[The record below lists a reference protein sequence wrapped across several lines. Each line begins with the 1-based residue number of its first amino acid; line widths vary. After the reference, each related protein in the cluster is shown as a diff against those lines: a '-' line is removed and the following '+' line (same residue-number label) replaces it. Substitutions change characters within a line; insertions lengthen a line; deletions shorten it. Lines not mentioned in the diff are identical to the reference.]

1 VVLLLLLQPAVLI
14 NGLCVE
20 QLACVCHRPLLVKRL
35 VGHILPVLLLL
46 LFHSV
51 QSLLPNLGIISLEDA
66 MHLFLCAVFKN
77 LKIPI
82 LFCI

>member
-1 VVLLLLLQPAVLI
+1 
-14 NGLCVE
+14 
-20 QLACVCHRPLLVKRL
+20 
-35 VGHILPVLLLL
+35 LPVLLLL

-77 LKIPI
+77 LKIPV